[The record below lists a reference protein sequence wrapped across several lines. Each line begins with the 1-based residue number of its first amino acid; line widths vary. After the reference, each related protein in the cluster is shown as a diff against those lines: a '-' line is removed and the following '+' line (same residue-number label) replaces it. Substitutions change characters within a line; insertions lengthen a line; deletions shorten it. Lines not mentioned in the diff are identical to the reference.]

1 MKTTYLAFAVLCSS
15 LIAPGA
21 PAQQVARGVLQA
33 AATEEIVVVRAVDQ
47 QARSVTVEAPGG
59 DLVTIRVPPQ
69 SQNLDQVY
77 PGARFRVRYLQSV
90 ALFMSKSGGAPSSEE
105 ATAMEFAEK
114 GATPGE
120 VIVNVRQIEARVETV
135 NYQDRTVVVTGPDGN
150 QVKLSVDE
158 RVQDFDAVKAGDT
171 VVVRYT
177 EALAM
182 TMIRQ

>member
-1 MKTTYLAFAVLCSS
+1 MKTMYLAFAVLCSS
-15 LIAPGA
+15 LTAQEV
-21 PAQQVARGVLQA
+21 PAQQVARGVLA
-33 AATEEIVVVRAVDQ
+33 AQATEEIVVVRAVDQ
-47 QARSVTVEAPGG
+47 QARSVTVEGPGG

-90 ALFMSKSGGAPSSEE
+90 AVFMSKSGDAPSSEE
-105 ATAMEFAEK
+105 ATAVEFAEK
-114 GATPGE
+114 GATPGG
-120 VIVNVRQIEARVETV
+120 VIVDVRQIEARVDTV
-135 NYQDRTVVVTGPDGN
+135 NYRDRTVVVSGPDGN

-158 RVQDFDAVKAGDT
+158 RVQDFDSVKAGDT

>member
-1 MKTTYLAFAVLCSS
+1 VLEAV
-15 LIAPGA
+15 
-21 PAQQVARGVLQA
+21 
-33 AATEEIVVVRAVDQ
+33 ATEEVVVVRAVDQ
-47 QARSVTVEAPGG
+47 RARSVTVEGPAGE
-59 DLVTIRVPPQ
+59 LVTIRVPPQ

-90 ALFMSKSGGAPSSEE
+90 ALFMSKSGDAPSSEQ
-105 ATAMEFAEK
+105 ATAIEFAEK
-114 GATPGE
+114 GANPGG
-120 VIVNVRQIEARVETV
+120 VIVNVNQIEARVETV
-135 NYQDRTVVVTGPDGN
+135 NYQDRTVLVTGPDGN

-177 EALAM
+177 EAVAM

>member
-15 LIAPGA
+15 LIAPA
-21 PAQQVARGVLQA
+21 VPAQEVARGVLQA
-33 AATEEIVVVRAVDQ
+33 VATEEIVVVRAVDQ
-47 QARSVTVEAPGG
+47 QARSVTVEGPAG

-77 PGARFRVRYLQSV
+77 AGARFRVRYLQSV
-90 ALFMSKSGGAPSSEE
+90 ALFMSKSGDAPSSGE

-114 GATPGE
+114 GATPGG
-120 VIVNVRQIEARVETV
+120 VIVNVQQIEARVETV

-177 EALAM
+177 EAVAM

>member
-1 MKTTYLAFAVLCSS
+1 MKTTYLAVAFLCSS
-15 LIAPGA
+15 LVAPGA

-59 DLVTIRVPPQ
+59 NLVSIRVPPE
-69 SQNLDQVY
+69 SQNLDQIY
-77 PGARFRVRYLQSV
+77 PGAKFRVRYLQSV
-90 ALFMSKSGGAPSSEE
+90 ALFMSSSADAPSAQE
-105 ATAMEFAEK
+105 ASTMELAEK
-114 GATPGE
+114 GATPGG
-120 VIVNVRQIEARVETV
+120 VIVDVQQIEARVDTV

-158 RVQDFDAVKAGDT
+158 RVQNFDAVKAGDT

-182 TMIRQ
+182 AMIRQ